1 MAIARREDS
10 VGCKRARISSV
21 PAGIPLTGGVPPG
34 ACCGTTNRCHHSWPA
49 DAGMAGAGTAGA
61 GTAGAGTAG
70 AGTAGAGMGRVGM
83 VRAGAGEA
91 GGGAAYHDD
100 GAAGACGGP
109 AGRSHQ
115 FGTPGEVE
123 DSTFIPYGGK
133 NIMIRPSYGFAQLH
147 NNRSLMWSAMN
158 MGPPPEGYYR
168 GMGPPGFPVDRS
180 PCGDLDY
187 FGLEEAAGK
196 CVSGGAGD
204 AGERPAGV
212 ASTAGP
218 PSWPPAG
225 RTSRYRIR
233 RGQPFLIQRA
243 ARPEDTVSHAEII
256 VRRRPGVWQTVARD
270 VRPDHYRQARRHLGP
285 RL

>member
-49 DAGMAGAGTAGA
+49 DAGM
-61 GTAGAGTAG
+61 AGAGTAG

-218 PSWPPAG
+218 PSWPPA
-225 RTSRYRIR
+225 
-233 RGQPFLIQRA
+233 
-243 ARPEDTVSHAEII
+243 ARPPGIASGAAS
-256 VRRRPGVWQTVARD
+256 RSSSSGRPGPKIPSRMLRSSCVAGRACGRLSP
-270 VRPDHYRQARRHLGP
+270 VTSGLIIIGRRVGT
-285 RL
+285 